1 MVGWIQRCGTSNMK
15 ELWYGSLYM
24 RDNYK
29 LHVYF
34 QLLKACVSLIP
45 ILFKDQSK
53 LTLLLLSFNLL
64 AL

>member
-1 MVGWIQRCGTSNMK
+1 MK
-15 ELWYGSLYM
+15 ELWYGSIYM

-45 ILFKDQSK
+45 ILFKGQSK
-53 LTLLLLSFNLL
+53 LTLLFLSFNLL